1 MAFKETMT
9 TLFSNKAEETVV
21 LSKDDKKEIIAD
33 TFKKFKLIDAVTIPG
48 STERLAMWKMFRLL
62 TKLENHYE
70 YGLNI
75 MED

>member
-1 MAFKETMT
+1 MT
-9 TLFSNKAEETVV
+9 TLFSNEVEQTE
-21 LSKDDKKEIIAD
+21 LSLDDKKEIIAE
-33 TFKKFKLIDAVTIPG
+33 TFKKFKLIDTGTIPG